1 MLVKRVVEPLERLAA
16 PAGEELVGQPLGR
29 CELGGGNRR
38 ELPEHPPM
46 VSSLPLAVLR
56 RKGQLDLVLARAR
69 AAPHGLADRKEI
81 ERALVGLGR
90 EAFEPLRSGVG
101 APCRRAHD
109 RNQRRGEQG
118 SEWHHT
124 KVSPSR
130 GILHGGPCDAEI
142 AGR

>member
-1 MLVKRVVEPLERLAA
+1 M
-16 PAGEELVGQPLGR
+16 GEPLGR

-38 ELPEHPPM
+38 ELLEHPPV

-56 RKGQLDLVLARAR
+56 GEGQLDLVLARAR
-69 AAPHGLADRKEI
+69 AAPHAFRRPERDRAPARE
-81 ERALVGLGR
+81 LGR

-109 RNQRRGEQG
+109 RNERRGEQG
-118 SEWHHT
+118 SERHHAKT
-124 KVSPSR
+124 SPPR
-130 GILHGGPCDAEI
+130 GILHGGQWDAEI